1 MPIALYR
8 VDDRLIHGQVVEGW
22 VPELKINVIAVIS
35 DDIFKDELRKNI
47 MRFSAPENIKLDFLN
62 LESAVNYLKENIN
75 SKYNV
80 LVLFSNLKD
89 VVGILESGVEIKSLN
104 IGGMHYSA
112 GKNISL
118 GKAIFLSDEDK
129 DYLRAIEKKGVKIEG
144 RGIPQDTP
152 LDILE
157 SINL

>member
-89 VVGILESGVEIKSLN
+89 VVEILESGVEIKSLN